1 MSYREITIA
10 ELPKSTSRAIARTD
24 AAAQRYRM
32 RLVAAFLPATAI
44 LAAATVVIA
53 KLLAA

>member
-10 ELPKSTSRAIARTD
+10 ELPKTNSRAVAATE
-24 AAAQRYRM
+24 AAQRYRM
-32 RLVAAFLPATAI
+32 QLIAAFLPAAAI
-44 LAAATVVIA
+44 LVAAAIVIA

>member
-1 MSYREITIA
+1 MSYREITIV
-10 ELPKSTSRAIARTD
+10 ELPKSTSRAASRAD

-32 RLVAAFLPATAI
+32 QLIAAFLPATAI
-44 LAAATVVIA
+44 LVAAAIVIA